1 MDLRVR
7 RTLQL
12 IQDAM
17 IRLMGEQGFERT
29 TVRDITER
37 AMINRATFY
46 LHYEDKYD
54 LLQKMADGML
64 TELERSM
71 ELPPGFQSHELNM
84 DEDSPPPSF
93 VRQFEHLAAHAAFYR
108 VMLGPMGQPGFAAR
122 METTIREALYARS
135 ALARPD
141 DRGLRVSRD
150 MIIRYC
156 TSAHLG
162 IVMQWLEDGMPYT
175 PQYMAMQLKR
185 LHLLGPTRL
194 SLAANAGAGPT

>member
-1 MDLRVR
+1 MDLRVK
-7 RTLQL
+7 RTLRL

-17 IRLMGEQGFERT
+17 IGLMGERGFERT

-64 TELERSM
+64 EELTRSM
-71 ELPPGFQSHELNM
+71 ELPPGFRPHELNM

-93 VRQFEHLAAHAAFYR
+93 VRQFEHFAAHAAFYR

-122 METTIREALYARS
+122 MEAAIREALYARS
-135 ALARPD
+135 TLAQPNDRELSVP
-141 DRGLRVSRD
+141 RGL
-150 MIIRYC
+150 IIRYC

-162 IVMQWLEDGMPYT
+162 IVMQWLEEGMPYT
-175 PQYMAMQLKR
+175 PLYMATQLKR

-194 SLAANAGAGPT
+194 SLAADARLG

>member
-1 MDLRVR
+1 MDLRVK

-17 IRLMGEQGFERT
+17 IGLMGEQGFERM

-54 LLQKMADGML
+54 LLHKMADGML
-64 TELERSM
+64 AELTRSM
-71 ELPPGFQSHELNM
+71 ELPPGFRPHELNM
-84 DEDSPPPSF
+84 DEGSPPPSF
-93 VRQFEHLAAHAAFYR
+93 VRQFEHLATHAAFYR

-122 METTIREALYARS
+122 MEAAIREALYARS
-135 ALARPD
+135 ALAQPN
-141 DRGLRVSRD
+141 DRELRVPRD
-150 MIIRYC
+150 LIIRYC

-162 IVMQWLEDGMPYT
+162 IVMQWLEQGMPYT
-175 PQYMAMQLKR
+175 PHYMATQLKR

-194 SLAANAGAGPT
+194 SLAPDARVE

>member
-1 MDLRVR
+1 MDLRVK

-17 IRLMGEQGFERT
+17 IELMGERGFERT

-54 LLQKMADGML
+54 LLQRMADGML
-64 TELERSM
+64 AELSRSM
-71 ELPPGFQSHELNM
+71 ELPTGFRPHELNM

-93 VRQFEHLAAHAAFYR
+93 VRQFEHLAAHNAFYR

-122 METTIREALYARS
+122 MEAAIREALYARS
-135 ALARPD
+135 ALAQPN
-141 DRGLRVSRD
+141 DRELRVPRD
-150 MIIRYC
+150 LIIRYC

-175 PQYMAMQLKR
+175 PRYMATQLKR

-194 SLAANAGAGPT
+194 SLAEDA